1 MNGHG
6 GGNGD
11 KALFGGNGQR
21 YADRVPAAEHERHG
35 RLFHARDQLSDGKSG
50 FHIAADRVEQNQ
62 QTVDFVGLLN
72 CCNLRDEVL
81 VLGGFVLC
89 GKFHV
94 ALDLADNG
102 DAVYRSARCSC
113 RNRAG
118 FRDGILFRCGN
129 GRGFFGHR

>member
-1 MNGHG
+1 MAA
-6 GGNGD
+6 GNGN

-50 FHIAADRVEQNQ
+50 LHIAADRVEQNQ

-72 CCNLRDEVL
+72 CRNLRDEVL

-89 GKFHV
+89 GSSMWPSIWPTMVMQCIVPRDVF
-94 ALDLADNG
+94 
-102 DAVYRSARCSC
+102 AVIEPVSRWNSVPVRQWT
-113 RNRAG
+113 G
-118 FRDGILFRCGN
+118 FLRT
-129 GRGFFGHR
+129 

>member
-1 MNGHG
+1 M
-6 GGNGD
+6 
-11 KALFGGNGQR
+11 
-21 YADRVPAAEHERHG
+21 AAETAIKLFLAATASGTPIECPPPSTSDTVG
-35 RLFHARDQLSDGKSG
+35 FFHARDQLSDGKSG
-50 FHIAADRVEQNQ
+50 LHIAADRVEQNQ

-72 CCNLRDEVL
+72 CRNLRDEVL

-129 GRGFFGHR
+129 RRGFFGHR